1 MGVPLRLS
9 AFAAALLAVFGLA
22 FGVGRATGDPVD
34 PVDAGDEVHGGLTG
48 DHGGGFGADEGHDDM
63 AGEDG

>member
-1 MGVPLRLS
+1 MSVPLRLS

-22 FGVGRATGDPVD
+22 FGVGRVTGDPVD
-34 PVDAGDEVHGGLTG
+34 DDRDEVHGEMTG
-48 DHGGGFGADEGHDDM
+48 DHLGGAGSGDEGHDDM

>member
-1 MGVPLRLS
+1 MSVPLRLS

-22 FGVGRATGDPVD
+22 FGVGRVTGEAVED
-34 PVDAGDEVHGGLTG
+34 GDGVHGEMTG
-48 DHGGGFGADEGHDDM
+48 DHLDGPGTGDEGHDDM